1 MSPNANEPPH
11 LPPRLVER
19 LRNVRSVGAIT
30 GAGVSR
36 GSGLPTY
43 RGKGGIYDDPDEGD
57 RTVEALSGPTLVVD
71 PDRTWRAVAKLA
83 RQAQDARP
91 SAAHRALAGIERA
104 VERFVLLT
112 QNVDGLHQAA
122 GSRHVIDIHGDV
134 FATRCLSCAS
144 EGRLERHALLA
155 LEGAPRCAACGGVLR
170 PGAVLF
176 GEMLPADKVEQMID
190 AFHKNVP
197 DMVLIV
203 GTSAMFP
210 YITEPVFT
218 AVARGKLTVEVNPE
232 ATSTSS
238 LVEFSLRGEAD
249 VVLPLI
255 ETALAGASPERLP

>member
-1 MSPNANEPPH
+1 MSPKPNEPPH

-19 LRNVRSVGAIT
+19 LRDVRSVGAIT

-57 RTVEALSGPTLVVD
+57 RTVEALSGPTLLVD
-71 PDRTWRAVAKLA
+71 PDRTWRVVAKLA
-83 RQAQDARP
+83 RQTQDARP

-104 VERFVLLT
+104 VDRFVLLT

-134 FATRCLSCAS
+134 LATRCLSCGS
-144 EGRLERHALLA
+144 EGRLERNALLA

-176 GEMLPADKVEQMID
+176 GELLPADKVERMV
-190 AFHKNVP
+190 AEFHRNVP
-197 DMVLIV
+197 DMVLII
-203 GTSAMFP
+203 GTSGMFP
-210 YITEPVFT
+210 YITEPVLT
-218 AVARGKLTVEVNPE
+218 AAAQGKLTVEVNPE
-232 ATSTSS
+232 ATAASS
-238 LVEFSLRGEAD
+238 LVEFNLRGEAD
-249 VVLPLI
+249 VWLPLI
-255 ETALAGASPERLP
+255 EKALTRASP